1 MNDIL
6 SLFNSISLN
15 SEISSPIDLQV
26 GQVIDFLY
34 IPENIYYTG
43 KIVKMVRHLFN
54 PTLDYRTQDSDYIN
68 LCIYKNNVQSST
80 KDVFIRDITNVS
92 INKNLYKVSIED
104 ISEIYSLSKKSIRI
118 WYSKNNQEM
127 LISVLKVYDV
137 MEPYI
142 IAFNYSTNQQQILY
156 LSGITLL

>member
-1 MNDIL
+1 M
-6 SLFNSISLN
+6 
-15 SEISSPIDLQV
+15 
-26 GQVIDFLY
+26 
-34 IPENIYYTG
+34 
-43 KIVKMVRHLFN
+43 
-54 PTLDYRTQDSDYIN
+54 N

-92 INKNLYKVSIED
+92 INKNLHKVSIED
-104 ISEIYSLSKKSIRI
+104 ISEIYSSTTKPIRI

>member
-1 MNDIL
+1 MCLCYFYKI
-6 SLFNSISLN
+6 I
-15 SEISSPIDLQV
+15 EIV

-34 IPENIYYTG
+34 IPENVYYTG
-43 KIVKMVRHLFN
+43 KIVKIARYQFN
-54 PTLDYRTQDSDYIN
+54 PILDYIN

-80 KDVFIRDITNVS
+80 KDVFIKDITNVS
-92 INKNLYKVSIED
+92 INNNLYKVSIED
-104 ISEIYSLSKKSIRI
+104 ITELYSSITKPIRI